1 MAEKK
6 TIVLG
11 DVIETI
17 KGFFSYLRSQG
28 KLIALC
34 AVLGLVIP
42 IIYRAFQKPAYAAS
56 TTFILEEKSAGGGG
70 LAGIAS
76 QVGLDLGNLGGG
88 GSSLFTGDN
97 ILDIIKSRMIIEK
110 VLLTP
115 ISGTSGKTLADLYVD
130 FSGLQEELPS
140 PVSFAIPAA
149 IVTDSALNSSPSA
162 ASSAVSA
169 PHTVYQDSVLYV
181 MYERIAK
188 KNVSVDRLNKKG
200 SIFKIS
206 IVSQNQIFSKNFSER
221 LLRETTTYYVNVKTS
236 SALANV
242 KRLQARGDS
251 LLRVLNAKSY
261 NAASFQIL
269 DPNVA
274 YKSMSVPAEV
284 SSRDKSIVFSIY
296 AEVTKNLEMSRIA
309 LVSQTP
315 VIQLLDVP
323 KYPLMDDRKSYWLLS
338 LIGLL
343 AGIFVGVFLC
353 LYLYTDK

>member
-1 MAEKK
+1 MADKK

-11 DVIETI
+11 DVIESI
-17 KGFFSYLRSQG
+17 KRFFSYLRSQFV
-28 KLIALC
+28 LIALC
-34 AVLGLVIP
+34 GLVGLVLP
-42 IIYRAFQKPAYAAS
+42 LIYRALQKPAYAAS
-56 TTFILEEKSAGGGG
+56 TTFILEEKSATGGG

-76 QVGLDLGNLGGG
+76 QVGLDLGSLGS

-97 ILDIIKSRMIIEK
+97 ILDIIKSRVIIEK

-115 ISGTSGKTLADLYVD
+115 ISGNSGKTLADLYLE
-130 FSGLQEELPS
+130 FSGMGADLPA
-140 PVSFAIPAA
+140 PVSFAIPSVA
-149 IVTDSALNSSPSA
+149 
-162 ASSAVSA
+162 
-169 PHTVYQDSVLYV
+169 HTVYQDSVLYV
-181 MYERIAK
+181 MYEQIAK

-200 SIFKIS
+200 SIFKIVT
-206 IVSQNQIFSKNFSER
+206 VSQNQVFSKNFAER
-221 LLRETTTYYVNVKTS
+221 LLKETTTYYVNVKTS

-274 YKSMSVPAEV
+274 FKSMSVPAEV

-323 KYPLMDDRKSYWLLS
+323 KYPLMDDRKSYLFL
-338 LIGLL
+338 GLVGFI
-343 AGIFVGVFLC
+343 AGIFAAIFLC

>member
-11 DVIETI
+11 DVIESI
-17 KGFFSYLRSQG
+17 KRFFSYLRSQF
-28 KLIALC
+28 KLIAFC
-34 AVLGLVIP
+34 AIIGLVLP
-42 IIYRAFQKPAYAAS
+42 LVYRALQKPAYAAS
-56 TTFILEEKSAGGGG
+56 TTFILEEKSASGGG
-70 LAGIAS
+70 LAGLAS
-76 QVGLDLGNLGGG
+76 QVGLDIGSLGS

-97 ILDIIKSRMIIEK
+97 ILDIIKSRVIIEK

-115 ISGTSGKTLADLYVD
+115 VSGDSGKTLADLYLE
-130 FSGLQEELPS
+130 FSGLGERLPA
-140 PVSFAIPAA
+140 PVSFASLGAH
-149 IVTDSALNSSPSA
+149 S
-162 ASSAVSA
+162 
-169 PHTVYQDSVLYV
+169 VYQDSVLYV
-181 MYERIAK
+181 MYEQIAK

-200 SIFKIS
+200 SIFKIVT
-206 IVSQNQIFSKNFSER
+206 VSQNQVFSKNFAER
-221 LLRETTTYYVNVKTS
+221 LLKETTTYYVNVKTS
-236 SALANV
+236 TAAANV

-323 KYPLMDDRKSYWLLS
+323 KYPLMDDRKSYVFLG
-338 LIGLL
+338 IAGLL
-343 AGIFVGVFLC
+343 AGLLVGFFLC

>member
-1 MAEKK
+1 MADKK

-11 DVIETI
+11 DVIESI
-17 KGFFSYLRSQG
+17 KRFFSYLRSQFM
-28 KLIALC
+28 LIALC
-34 AVLGLVIP
+34 AVIGLVLP
-42 IIYRAFQKPAYAAS
+42 LVYRAMQKPAYAAS

-76 QVGLDLGNLGGG
+76 QVGLDLGSLGS

-97 ILDIIKSRMIIEK
+97 ILDIIKSRVIIEK

-115 ISGTSGKTLADLYVD
+115 ISGSAGKTLADLYLD
-130 FSGLQEELPS
+130 FTGLGERLPA
-140 PVSFAIPAA
+140 PVSFAILSDSAA
-149 IVTDSALNSSPSA
+149 IVPAHS
-162 ASSAVSA
+162 
-169 PHTVYQDSVLYV
+169 VYQDSVLYV
-181 MYERIAK
+181 MYEQIAK

-200 SIFKIS
+200 SIFKIVT
-206 IVSQNQIFSKNFSER
+206 VSQNQVFSKNFAER

-236 SALANV
+236 AAAANV

-323 KYPLMDDRKSYWLLS
+323 KYPLMDDRKSYLFLGFAG
-338 LIGLL
+338 LFAGLL
-343 AGIFVGVFLC
+343 VGFFLC

>member
-11 DVIETI
+11 DVIESI
-17 KGFFSYLRSQG
+17 KRFFTYLRSQIL
-28 KLIALC
+28 LIAIC
-34 AVLGLVIP
+34 AVLGVVLP
-42 IIYRAFQKPAYAAS
+42 LIYRAFQKPAYAAS
-56 TTFILEEKSAGGGG
+56 STFILEEKSAGGGG

-88 GSSLFTGDN
+88 GSSVFTGDN

-115 ISGTSGKTLADLYVD
+115 IQGNSGKSLADLYLD
-130 FSGLQEELPS
+130 FSGLGEKLPV
-140 PVSFAIPAA
+140 PVSFAI
-149 IVTDSALNSSPSA
+149 VSDSA
-162 ASSAVSA
+162 VA
-169 PHTVYQDSVLYV
+169 PVHSVYQDSVLYV
-181 MYERIAK
+181 IYDQIAK

-200 SIFKIS
+200 SIFKI
-206 IVSQNQIFSKNFSER
+206 ITVSQNQVFSKNFAER
-221 LLRETTTYYVNVKTS
+221 LLKETTTYYVNVKTS

-274 YKSMSVPAEV
+274 FKSMSVPAEV

-323 KYPLMDDRKSYWLLS
+323 KYPLMDDRYSFAFL
-338 LIGLL
+338 GFVGFL
-343 AGIFVGVFLC
+343 AGIVVGVFLC

>member
-1 MAEKK
+1 MSEKK

-11 DVIETI
+11 DVIESI
-17 KGFFSYLRSQG
+17 KRFFSYLRSQFI
-28 KLIALC
+28 LITLC
-34 AVLGLVIP
+34 AVVGLTLP
-42 IIYRAFQKPAYAAS
+42 LIYRAMQKPAYAAS
-56 TTFILEEKSAGGGG
+56 TTFILEEKSAAGGG

-76 QVGLDLGNLGGG
+76 QVGLDLGSLGGG
-88 GSSLFTGDN
+88 GSSVFSGDN
-97 ILDIIKSRMIIEK
+97 ILDIIKSRVIIEK

-115 ISGTSGKTLADLYVD
+115 ISGDSGKTLADLYLD
-130 FSGLQEELPS
+130 FTGLGERLPV
-140 PVSFAIPAA
+140 PVSF
-149 IVTDSALNSSPSA
+149 
-162 ASSAVSA
+162 VSLGT
-169 PHTVYQDSVLYV
+169 HSVYQDSVLYV
-181 MYERIAK
+181 MYDQIAK

-200 SIFKIS
+200 TIFKIVT
-206 IVSQNQIFSKNFSER
+206 VSQNQVFSKNFAER
-221 LLRETTTYYVNVKTS
+221 LLKETTTYYVNVKTS
-236 SALANV
+236 NAAANV

-274 YKSMSVPAEV
+274 FKSMSVPAEV

-323 KYPLMDDRKSYWLLS
+323 KFPLMDDRKSYGFLGFVGLFA
-338 LIGLL
+338 GLL
-343 AGIFVGVFLC
+343 VGFFLC

>member
-1 MAEKK
+1 MADKK

-11 DVIETI
+11 DVIESI
-17 KGFFSYLRSQG
+17 KRFFSYLRSQV
-28 KLIALC
+28 LMIALC
-34 AVLGLVIP
+34 AVIGLVLP
-42 IIYRAFQKPAYAAS
+42 LVYRAMQKPAYAAS

-76 QVGLDLGNLGGG
+76 QVGLDLGSLGS

-97 ILDIIKSRMIIEK
+97 ILDIIKSRVIIEK

-115 ISGTSGKTLADLYVD
+115 ISGSAGKTLADLYLD
-130 FSGLQEELPS
+130 FTGLGERLPA

-149 IVTDSALNSSPSA
+149 ARA
-162 ASSAVSA
+162 EA
-169 PHTVYQDSVLYV
+169 PAHSVYQDSVLYV
-181 MYERIAK
+181 MYEQIAK

-200 SIFKIS
+200 SIFKIVT
-206 IVSQNQIFSKNFSER
+206 VSQNQVFSKNFAER
-221 LLRETTTYYVNVKTS
+221 LLKETTTYYVNVKTS
-236 SALANV
+236 TAAANV

-323 KYPLMDDRKSYWLLS
+323 KYPLMDDRKSYLFLGFAG
-338 LIGLL
+338 LFAGLL
-343 AGIFVGVFLC
+343 VGFFLC

>member
-6 TIVLG
+6 TIVFG
-11 DVIETI
+11 DVIESI
-17 KGFFSYLRSQG
+17 KRFFSYLRSQFR
-28 KLIALC
+28 LIALC
-34 AVLGLVIP
+34 AIIGLILPLV
-42 IIYRAFQKPAYAAS
+42 YRALQKPAYAAS
-56 TTFILEEKSAGGGG
+56 TTFILEEKSASGGG
-70 LAGIAS
+70 LAGLAS
-76 QVGLDLGNLGGG
+76 QVGLDIGSLGS

-97 ILDIIKSRMIIEK
+97 ILDIIKSRVIIEK

-115 ISGTSGKTLADLYVD
+115 VSGNSGKTLADLYLE
-130 FSGLQEELPS
+130 FSGLGERLPS
-140 PVSFAIPAA
+140 PVSFVVPAA
-149 IVTDSALNSSPSA
+149 SV
-162 ASSAVSA
+162 VA
-169 PHTVYQDSVLYV
+169 PAHSVYQDSVLYV
-181 MYERIAK
+181 MYEQIAT

-200 SIFKIS
+200 SIFKIVT
-206 IVSQNQIFSKNFSER
+206 VSQNQVFSKNFAER
-221 LLRETTTYYVNVKTS
+221 LLKETTTYYVNVKTS
-236 SALANV
+236 TAAANV

-323 KYPLMDDRKSYWLLS
+323 KYPLMDDRKSYLFLGFA
-338 LIGLL
+338 GLL
-343 AGIFVGVFLC
+343 AGLLVGFFLC

>member
-11 DVIETI
+11 DVIESI
-17 KGFFSYLRSQG
+17 KRFFSYLRSQF
-28 KLIALC
+28 KLIAFC
-34 AVLGLVIP
+34 AIIGLVLP
-42 IIYRAFQKPAYAAS
+42 LVYRALQKPAYAAS
-56 TTFILEEKSAGGGG
+56 TTFILEEKSASGGG
-70 LAGIAS
+70 LAGLAS
-76 QVGLDLGNLGGG
+76 QVGLDIGSLGS

-97 ILDIIKSRMIIEK
+97 ILDIIKSRVIIEK
-110 VLLTP
+110 VLMTP
-115 ISGTSGKTLADLYVD
+115 ISGNSGKTLADLYLE
-130 FSGLQEELPS
+130 FSGLGERLPV

-149 IVTDSALNSSPSA
+149 SV
-162 ASSAVSA
+162 VA
-169 PHTVYQDSVLYV
+169 PAHTVYQDSVLYV
-181 MYERIAK
+181 MYEQIAK

-200 SIFKIS
+200 SIFKIVT
-206 IVSQNQIFSKNFSER
+206 VSQNQVFSKNFAER
-221 LLRETTTYYVNVKTS
+221 LLKETTTYYVNVKTS
-236 SALANV
+236 TAAANV

-323 KYPLMDDRKSYWLLS
+323 KYPLMDDRKSFLFLGFA
-338 LIGLL
+338 GLF
-343 AGIFVGVFLC
+343 AGLVLGFFLC

>member
-11 DVIETI
+11 DVIESI
-17 KGFFSYLRSQG
+17 KRFLSYLRSQAI
-28 KLIALC
+28 LIALC
-34 AVLGLVIP
+34 AAVGLVLP
-42 IIYRAFQKPAYAAS
+42 LIYRALQKPAYAAS
-56 TTFILEEKSAGGGG
+56 TTFILEEKSANGGG
-70 LAGIAS
+70 LAGLAS
-76 QVGLDLGNLGGG
+76 QVGLDLGSLGS

-97 ILDIIKSRMIIEK
+97 ILDIIKSRVIIEK
-110 VLLTP
+110 VLMTP
-115 ISGTSGKTLADLYVD
+115 ISGNSGKTLADLYLE
-130 FSGLQEELPS
+130 FSGLGERLPA
-140 PVSFAIPAA
+140 PVSFAILSDSVVAPAH
-149 IVTDSALNSSPSA
+149 S
-162 ASSAVSA
+162 
-169 PHTVYQDSVLYV
+169 VYQDSVLYV
-181 MYERIAK
+181 MYEQIAK

-200 SIFKIS
+200 SIFKIVT
-206 IVSQNQIFSKNFSER
+206 VSQNQVFSKNFAER
-221 LLRETTTYYVNVKTS
+221 LLKETTTYYVNVKTS
-236 SALANV
+236 TAAANV

-274 YKSMSVPAEV
+274 FKSMSVPAEV

-323 KYPLMDDRKSYWLLS
+323 KFPLMDDRKSYLFLGFA
-338 LIGLL
+338 GLL
-343 AGIFVGVFLC
+343 AGLLVGFFLC

>member
-11 DVIETI
+11 EVIESI
-17 KGFFSYLRSQG
+17 KRFFSYLRSQF
-28 KLIALC
+28 KLIALF
-34 AVLGLVIP
+34 AVIGLILP
-42 IIYRAFQKPAYAAS
+42 LIYRAMQKPSYAAS
-56 TTFILEEKSAGGGG
+56 TTFILEEKSASGGG
-70 LAGIAS
+70 LAGLAS
-76 QVGLDLGNLGGG
+76 QVGLDLGSLGS

-97 ILDIIKSRMIIEK
+97 ILDIIKSRVIIEK

-115 ISGTSGKTLADLYVD
+115 ISGNTGKTLADLYLE
-130 FSGLQEELPS
+130 FTGLGERLPA
-140 PVSFAIPAA
+140 PVSFAIPA
-149 IVTDSALNSSPSA
+149 SS
-162 ASSAVSA
+162 V
-169 PHTVYQDSVLYV
+169 
-181 MYERIAK
+181 
-188 KNVSVDRLNKKG
+188 VSVDRLNKKG
-200 SIFKIS
+200 SIFKIVT
-206 IVSQNQIFSKNFSER
+206 VSQNQVFSKNFAER
-221 LLRETTTYYVNVKTS
+221 LLKETTTYYVNVKTS
-236 SALANV
+236 TAAANV

-274 YKSMSVPAEV
+274 FKSMSVPAEV

-323 KYPLMDDRKSYWLLS
+323 KFPLMDDRKSYTFIRINNASGFSFARLRRFCDS
-338 LIGLL
+338 G
-343 AGIFVGVFLC
+343 ASPRRNRQHRGFFAFETFV
-353 LYLYTDK
+353 

>member
-1 MAEKK
+1 MADKK

-11 DVIETI
+11 DVIESI
-17 KGFFSYLRSQG
+17 KRFFNYLRSQS
-28 KLIALC
+28 KLIVLC
-34 AVLGLVIP
+34 GFLGLVLP
-42 IIYRAFQKPAYAAS
+42 LIYRALQKPAYAAS
-56 TTFILEEKSAGGGG
+56 TTFILEEKSATGGG

-76 QVGLDLGNLGGG
+76 QVGLDLGSLGS

-97 ILDIIKSRMIIEK
+97 ILDIIKSRVIIEK

-115 ISGTSGKTLADLYVD
+115 ISGNSGKTLADLYLE
-130 FSGLQEELPS
+130 FSGMGEKLPA
-140 PVSFAIPAA
+140 PVSFA
-149 IVTDSALNSSPSA
+149 SPSVA
-162 ASSAVSA
+162 
-169 PHTVYQDSVLYV
+169 HTVYQDSVLYV
-181 MYERIAK
+181 MYDQIAK

-200 SIFKIS
+200 SIFKIVT
-206 IVSQNQIFSKNFSER
+206 VSQNQVFSKNFAER
-221 LLRETTTYYVNVKTS
+221 LLKETTTYYVNVKTS
-236 SALANV
+236 TAAANV

-274 YKSMSVPAEV
+274 FKSMSVPAEV

-323 KYPLMDDRKSYWLLS
+323 KYPLMDDRKSYLFL
-338 LIGLL
+338 GLVGFI
-343 AGIFVGVFLC
+343 AGIFAAIFLC

>member
-1 MAEKK
+1 MADKK

-11 DVIETI
+11 DVIESI
-17 KGFFSYLRSQG
+17 KRFFGYLRSQFV
-28 KLIALC
+28 LIALC
-34 AVLGLVIP
+34 GILGLVLP
-42 IIYRAFQKPAYAAS
+42 LIYRALQKPAYAAS
-56 TTFILEEKSAGGGG
+56 TTFILEEKSATGGG

-76 QVGLDLGNLGGG
+76 QVGLDLGSLGS

-97 ILDIIKSRMIIEK
+97 ILDIIKSRVIIEK

-115 ISGTSGKTLADLYVD
+115 ISGNSGKTLADLYLE
-130 FSGLQEELPS
+130 FSGLGEKLPA
-140 PVSFAIPAA
+140 PVSFA
-149 IVTDSALNSSPSA
+149 SPSVA
-162 ASSAVSA
+162 
-169 PHTVYQDSVLYV
+169 HTVYQDSVLYV
-181 MYERIAK
+181 MYDQIAK

-200 SIFKIS
+200 SIFKIVT
-206 IVSQNQIFSKNFSER
+206 VSQNQVFSKNFAER
-221 LLRETTTYYVNVKTS
+221 LLKETTTYYVNVKTS
-236 SALANV
+236 TAAANV

-274 YKSMSVPAEV
+274 FKSMSVPAEV

-323 KYPLMDDRKSYWLLS
+323 KYPLMDDRKSYLFL
-338 LIGLL
+338 GLVGFI
-343 AGIFVGVFLC
+343 AGIFAAIFLC

>member
-11 DVIETI
+11 DVIESI
-17 KGFFSYLRSQG
+17 KRFFSYLRSQFV
-28 KLIALC
+28 LIALC
-34 AVLGLVIP
+34 GIVGLVLP
-42 IIYRAFQKPAYAAS
+42 LIYRALQKPAYAAS
-56 TTFILEEKSAGGGG
+56 TTFILEEKSATGGG

-76 QVGLDLGNLGGG
+76 QVGLDLGSLGS

-97 ILDIIKSRMIIEK
+97 ILDIIKSRVIIEK

-115 ISGTSGKTLADLYVD
+115 ISGNSGKTLADLYLE
-130 FSGLQEELPS
+130 FSGMGEKLPA
-140 PVSFAIPAA
+140 PVSFA
-149 IVTDSALNSSPSA
+149 SPSVA
-162 ASSAVSA
+162 
-169 PHTVYQDSVLYV
+169 HTVYQDSVLYV
-181 MYERIAK
+181 MYDQIAK

-200 SIFKIS
+200 SIFKI
-206 IVSQNQIFSKNFSER
+206 ITVSQNQVFSKNFAER
-221 LLRETTTYYVNVKTS
+221 LLKETTTYYVNVKTS
-236 SALANV
+236 TAAANV

-274 YKSMSVPAEV
+274 FKSMSVPAEV

-323 KYPLMDDRKSYWLLS
+323 KYPLMDDRKSYLFL
-338 LIGLL
+338 GLVGFT
-343 AGIFVGVFLC
+343 AGIFAAIFLC

>member
-1 MAEKK
+1 MADKK

-11 DVIETI
+11 DVIESI
-17 KGFFSYLRSQG
+17 KRFFGYLRSQFV
-28 KLIALC
+28 LIALC
-34 AVLGLVIP
+34 GILGLVLP
-42 IIYRAFQKPAYAAS
+42 LIYRALQKPAYAAS
-56 TTFILEEKSAGGGG
+56 TTFILEEKSATGGG

-76 QVGLDLGNLGGG
+76 QVGLDLGSLGS

-97 ILDIIKSRMIIEK
+97 ILDIIKSRVIIEK

-115 ISGTSGKTLADLYVD
+115 ISGNSGKTLADLYLE
-130 FSGLQEELPS
+130 FSGMGEKLPA
-140 PVSFAIPAA
+140 PVSFA
-149 IVTDSALNSSPSA
+149 SPS
-162 ASSAVSA
+162 VT
-169 PHTVYQDSVLYV
+169 HTVYQDSVLYV
-181 MYERIAK
+181 MYDQIAK

-200 SIFKIS
+200 SIFKI
-206 IVSQNQIFSKNFSER
+206 ITVSQNQVFSKNFAER
-221 LLRETTTYYVNVKTS
+221 LLKETTTYYVNVKTS
-236 SALANV
+236 TAAANV

-274 YKSMSVPAEV
+274 FKSMSVPAEV

-323 KYPLMDDRKSYWLLS
+323 KYPLMDDRKSYLFLGFAGLFAG
-338 LIGLL
+338 LI
-343 AGIFVGVFLC
+343 VGFFLC

>member
-1 MAEKK
+1 MADKK

-11 DVIETI
+11 DVIESV
-17 KGFFSYLRSQG
+17 KRFFSYLRSQFV
-28 KLIALC
+28 LIALC
-34 AVLGLVIP
+34 GLVGLVLP
-42 IIYRAFQKPAYAAS
+42 LIYRALQKPAYAAS
-56 TTFILEEKSAGGGG
+56 TTFILEEKSATGGG

-76 QVGLDLGNLGGG
+76 QVGLDLGSLGS

-97 ILDIIKSRMIIEK
+97 ILDIIKSRVIIEK

-115 ISGTSGKTLADLYVD
+115 ILGNSGKTLADLYLE
-130 FSGLQEELPS
+130 FSGMGEKLPA
-140 PVSFAIPAA
+140 PVSFAIPSVA
-149 IVTDSALNSSPSA
+149 
-162 ASSAVSA
+162 
-169 PHTVYQDSVLYV
+169 HTVYQDSVLYV
-181 MYERIAK
+181 MYDQIAK

-200 SIFKIS
+200 SIFKIVT
-206 IVSQNQIFSKNFSER
+206 VSQNQVFSKNFAER
-221 LLRETTTYYVNVKTS
+221 LLKETTTYYVNVKTS
-236 SALANV
+236 TAAANV

-274 YKSMSVPAEV
+274 FKSMSVPAEV

-323 KYPLMDDRKSYWLLS
+323 KYPLMDDRKSYLFL
-338 LIGLL
+338 GLVGFI
-343 AGIFVGVFLC
+343 AGIFAAIFLC

>member
-11 DVIETI
+11 EVIESI
-17 KGFFSYLRSQG
+17 KRFFSYLCSQF
-28 KLIALC
+28 KLIALF
-34 AVLGLVIP
+34 AVIGLILP
-42 IIYRAFQKPAYAAS
+42 LIYRAMQKPAYAAS
-56 TTFILEEKSAGGGG
+56 TTFILEEKSASGGG
-70 LAGIAS
+70 LAGLAS
-76 QVGLDLGNLGGG
+76 QVGLDLGSLGG

-97 ILDIIKSRMIIEK
+97 ILDIIKSRVIIEK

-115 ISGTSGKTLADLYVD
+115 ISGNAGKTLADLYLE
-130 FSGLQEELPS
+130 FSGLGERLPA
-140 PVSFAIPAA
+140 PVSFAIPA
-149 IVTDSALNSSPSA
+149 DSK
-162 ASSAVSA
+162 VA
-169 PHTVYQDSVLYV
+169 PAHSVYQDSVLYV
-181 MYERIAK
+181 MYEQIAK

-200 SIFKIS
+200 SIFKIVT
-206 IVSQNQIFSKNFSER
+206 VSQNQVFSKNFAER
-221 LLRETTTYYVNVKTS
+221 LLKETTTYYVNVKTS
-236 SALANV
+236 TAAANV

-274 YKSMSVPAEV
+274 FKSMSVPAEV

-323 KYPLMDDRKSYWLLS
+323 KFPLMDDRKSYVFLGFA
-338 LIGLL
+338 GLL
-343 AGIFVGVFLC
+343 AGLLVGFFLC

>member
-1 MAEKK
+1 MADKR

-11 DVIETI
+11 DVIESI
-17 KGFFSYLRSQG
+17 KRFFSYLRSQG

-34 AVLGLVIP
+34 GLLGLALP
-42 IIYRAFQKPAYAAS
+42 LIYRALQKPAYAAS
-56 TTFILEEKSAGGGG
+56 TTFILEEKSATGGG

-76 QVGLDLGNLGGG
+76 QVGLDLGSLGS

-97 ILDIIKSRMIIEK
+97 ILDIIKSRVIIEK

-115 ISGTSGKTLADLYVD
+115 ISGNSGKTLADLYLE
-130 FSGLQEELPS
+130 FSGMGEKLPA
-140 PVSFAIPAA
+140 PVSFA
-149 IVTDSALNSSPSA
+149 SPSVA
-162 ASSAVSA
+162 
-169 PHTVYQDSVLYV
+169 HTVYQDSVLYV
-181 MYERIAK
+181 MYDQIAK

-200 SIFKIS
+200 SIFKIVT
-206 IVSQNQIFSKNFSER
+206 VSQNQVFSKNFAER
-221 LLRETTTYYVNVKTS
+221 LLKETTTYYVNVKTS
-236 SALANV
+236 TAAANV

-274 YKSMSVPAEV
+274 FKSMSVPAEV

-323 KYPLMDDRKSYWLLS
+323 KYPLMDDRKSYLFL
-338 LIGLL
+338 GLVGFI
-343 AGIFVGVFLC
+343 AGIFAAIFLC

>member
-1 MAEKK
+1 MADKK

-11 DVIETI
+11 DVIESI
-17 KGFFSYLRSQG
+17 KRFFSYLRSQFV
-28 KLIALC
+28 LIALC
-34 AVLGLVIP
+34 GILGLVLP
-42 IIYRAFQKPAYAAS
+42 LIYRALQKPAYAAS

-76 QVGLDLGNLGGG
+76 QVGLDLGSLGS

-97 ILDIIKSRMIIEK
+97 ILDIIKSRVIIEK

-115 ISGTSGKTLADLYVD
+115 ISGNSGKTLADLYVE
-130 FSGLQEELPS
+130 FSGLGERLPA
-140 PVSFAIPAA
+140 PVSFASLGAH
-149 IVTDSALNSSPSA
+149 S
-162 ASSAVSA
+162 
-169 PHTVYQDSVLYV
+169 VYQDSVLYV
-181 MYERIAK
+181 MYEQIAK

-200 SIFKIS
+200 SIFKIVT
-206 IVSQNQIFSKNFSER
+206 VSQNQVFSKNFAER
-221 LLRETTTYYVNVKTS
+221 LLKETTTYYVNVKTS
-236 SALANV
+236 TAAANV
-242 KRLQARGDS
+242 QRLQARGDS

-323 KYPLMDDRKSYWLLS
+323 KYPLMDDRKSYLFL
-338 LIGLL
+338 GLVGFI
-343 AGIFVGVFLC
+343 AGIFAAIFLC

>member
-1 MAEKK
+1 MADKK

-11 DVIETI
+11 DVIESV
-17 KGFFSYLRSQG
+17 KRFFGYLRSQFV
-28 KLIALC
+28 LIALC
-34 AVLGLVIP
+34 GILGLVLP
-42 IIYRAFQKPAYAAS
+42 LIYRALQKPAYAAS
-56 TTFILEEKSAGGGG
+56 TTFILEEKSATGGG

-76 QVGLDLGNLGGG
+76 QVGLDLGSLGS

-97 ILDIIKSRMIIEK
+97 ILDIIKSRVIIEK

-115 ISGTSGKTLADLYVD
+115 ISGNSGKTLADLYVE
-130 FSGLQEELPS
+130 FSGLGERLPA
-140 PVSFAIPAA
+140 PVSFASLGAH
-149 IVTDSALNSSPSA
+149 S
-162 ASSAVSA
+162 
-169 PHTVYQDSVLYV
+169 VYQDSVLYV
-181 MYERIAK
+181 MYEQIAK

-200 SIFKIS
+200 SIFKIVT
-206 IVSQNQIFSKNFSER
+206 VSQNQVFSKNFAER
-221 LLRETTTYYVNVKTS
+221 LLKETTTYYVNVKTS

-242 KRLQARGDS
+242 QRLQARGDS

-323 KYPLMDDRKSYWLLS
+323 KYPLMDDRKSYLFL
-338 LIGLL
+338 GLVGFI
-343 AGIFVGVFLC
+343 AGIFAAIFLC

>member
-1 MAEKK
+1 MADKK
-6 TIVLG
+6 TIVLR
-11 DVIETI
+11 DVIESI
-17 KGFFSYLRSQG
+17 KRFFSYLRSQFM
-28 KLIALC
+28 LIALC
-34 AVLGLVIP
+34 ATVGLVLP
-42 IIYRAFQKPAYAAS
+42 LIYRALQKPAYAAS

-76 QVGLDLGNLGGG
+76 QVGLDLGSLGS

-97 ILDIIKSRMIIEK
+97 ILDIIKSRVIIEK
-110 VLLTP
+110 VVLTP
-115 ISGTSGKTLADLYVD
+115 ISGSAGKTLADLYLD
-130 FSGLQEELPS
+130 FTGLGERLPAK
-140 PVSFAIPAA
+140 VSFAIPATSGIA
-149 IVTDSALNSSPSA
+149 SASVDA
-162 ASSAVSA
+162 AVVA
-169 PHTVYQDSVLYV
+169 PHSVYQDSVLYV
-181 MYERIAK
+181 MYEQIAK

-200 SIFKIS
+200 SIFKIVT
-206 IVSQNQIFSKNFSER
+206 VSQNQVFSKNFAER
-221 LLRETTTYYVNVKTS
+221 LLKETTTYYVNVKTS
-236 SALANV
+236 TAAANV

-274 YKSMSVPAEV
+274 FKSMSVPAEV

-323 KYPLMDDRKSYWLLS
+323 KFPLMDDRKSYVFLGFA
-338 LIGLL
+338 GLL
-343 AGIFVGVFLC
+343 AGILVGFFVC

>member
-1 MAEKK
+1 MADKK

-11 DVIETI
+11 DVIESI
-17 KGFFSYLRSQG
+17 KRFFSYLRSQS

-34 AVLGLVIP
+34 GLLGLVLP
-42 IIYRAFQKPAYAAS
+42 LIYRALQKPAYAAS
-56 TTFILEEKSAGGGG
+56 TTFILEEKSATGGG

-76 QVGLDLGNLGGG
+76 QVGLDLGSLGS

-97 ILDIIKSRMIIEK
+97 ILDIIKSRVIIEK

-115 ISGTSGKTLADLYVD
+115 ISGNSGKTLADLYLE
-130 FSGLQEELPS
+130 FSGMGADLPA
-140 PVSFAIPAA
+140 PVSFAIPSVA
-149 IVTDSALNSSPSA
+149 
-162 ASSAVSA
+162 
-169 PHTVYQDSVLYV
+169 HTVYQDSVLYV
-181 MYERIAK
+181 MYEQIAK

-200 SIFKIS
+200 SIFKIVT
-206 IVSQNQIFSKNFSER
+206 VSQNQVFSKNFAER
-221 LLRETTTYYVNVKTS
+221 LLKETTTYYVNVKTS

-274 YKSMSVPAEV
+274 FKSMSVPAEV

-323 KYPLMDDRKSYWLLS
+323 KYPLMDDRKSYLFL
-338 LIGLL
+338 GLVGFI
-343 AGIFVGVFLC
+343 AGIFAAIFLC

>member
-1 MAEKK
+1 MADKK

-11 DVIETI
+11 DVIESI
-17 KGFFSYLRSQG
+17 KRFFSYLRSQVI
-28 KLIALC
+28 LIALC
-34 AVLGLVIP
+34 AIVGLVLP
-42 IIYRAFQKPAYAAS
+42 LIYRALQKPTYAAS

-76 QVGLDLGNLGGG
+76 QVGLDLGSLGS

-97 ILDIIKSRMIIEK
+97 ILDIIKSRVIIEK

-115 ISGTSGKTLADLYVD
+115 ISGNTGKTLADLYVE
-130 FSGLQEELPS
+130 FSGLGERLPA
-140 PVSFAIPAA
+140 PVSFASLGAH
-149 IVTDSALNSSPSA
+149 S
-162 ASSAVSA
+162 
-169 PHTVYQDSVLYV
+169 VYQDSVLYV
-181 MYERIAK
+181 VYEQIAK

-200 SIFKIS
+200 SIFKIVT
-206 IVSQNQIFSKNFSER
+206 VSQNQVFSKNFAER
-221 LLRETTTYYVNVKTS
+221 LLKETTTYYVNVKTS
-236 SALANV
+236 TAAANV

-323 KYPLMDDRKSYWLLS
+323 KYPLMDDRKSYLFLGFAG
-338 LIGLL
+338 LFAGLL
-343 AGIFVGVFLC
+343 VGFFLC

>member
-1 MAEKK
+1 MADKK

-11 DVIETI
+11 DVIESV
-17 KGFFSYLRSQG
+17 KRFFSYLRSQS

-34 AVLGLVIP
+34 GFLGLVLP
-42 IIYRAFQKPAYAAS
+42 LIYRALQKPAYEAS
-56 TTFILEEKSAGGGG
+56 TTFILEEKSATGGG

-76 QVGLDLGNLGGG
+76 QVGLDLGSLGS

-97 ILDIIKSRMIIEK
+97 ILDIIKSRVIIEK

-115 ISGTSGKTLADLYVD
+115 ISGNSGKTLADLYLE
-130 FSGLQEELPS
+130 FSGMGEKLPA
-140 PVSFAIPAA
+140 PVSFA
-149 IVTDSALNSSPSA
+149 SPTVA
-162 ASSAVSA
+162 N
-169 PHTVYQDSVLYV
+169 TVYQDSVLYV
-181 MYERIAK
+181 MYDQIAK
-188 KNVSVDRLNKKG
+188 KNVSVDRMNKKG
-200 SIFKIS
+200 SIFKIVT
-206 IVSQNQIFSKNFSER
+206 VSQNQVFSKNFAER
-221 LLRETTTYYVNVKTS
+221 LLKETTTYYVNVKTS

-274 YKSMSVPAEV
+274 FKSMSVPAEV

-323 KYPLMDDRKSYWLLS
+323 KYPLMDDRKSYLFL
-338 LIGLL
+338 GLVGFI
-343 AGIFVGVFLC
+343 AGIFAAIFLC

>member
-1 MAEKK
+1 MSEKK

-11 DVIETI
+11 DVIESI
-17 KGFFSYLRSQG
+17 KRFFSYLRSQS
-28 KLIALC
+28 KLIAFF
-34 AVLGLVIP
+34 AVIGLVLP
-42 IIYRAFQKPAYAAS
+42 LIYRAMQKPAYAAA
-56 TTFILEEKSAGGGG
+56 TTFILEEKSANGGG
-70 LAGIAS
+70 LAGLAS
-76 QVGLDLGNLGGG
+76 QVGLDLGSLGS

-97 ILDIIKSRMIIEK
+97 ILDIIKSRVIIEK

-115 ISGTSGKTLADLYVD
+115 ISGSSGKTLADLYLE
-130 FSGLQEELPS
+130 FSGLGENLPS
-140 PVSFAIPAA
+140 SVSFAIPAA
-149 IVTDSALNSSPSA
+149 SAGVA
-162 ASSAVSA
+162 AHS
-169 PHTVYQDSVLYV
+169 VYQDSVLYV
-181 MYERIAK
+181 MYEQIAK

-200 SIFKIS
+200 SIFKIVT
-206 IVSQNQIFSKNFSER
+206 VSQNQVFSKNFAER
-221 LLRETTTYYVNVKTS
+221 LLKETTTYYVNVKTS

-261 NAASFQIL
+261 TAASFQIL

-274 YKSMSVPAEV
+274 FKSMSVPAEV

-323 KYPLMDDRKSYWLLS
+323 KYPLMDDRKSYAFLG
-338 LIGLL
+338 IAGLL
-343 AGIFVGVFLC
+343 AGLLVGFFLC

>member
-1 MAEKK
+1 MADKK

-11 DVIETI
+11 DVIESI
-17 KGFFSYLRSQG
+17 KRFFNYLRSQS
-28 KLIALC
+28 KLIVLC
-34 AVLGLVIP
+34 GFLGLVLP
-42 IIYRAFQKPAYAAS
+42 LIYRALQKPAYAAS
-56 TTFILEEKSAGGGG
+56 TTFILEEKSATGGG

-76 QVGLDLGNLGGG
+76 QVGLDLGRLGS

-97 ILDIIKSRMIIEK
+97 ILDIIKSRVIIEK

-115 ISGTSGKTLADLYVD
+115 ISGNSGKTLADLYLE
-130 FSGLQEELPS
+130 FSGMGEKLPA
-140 PVSFAIPAA
+140 PVSFA
-149 IVTDSALNSSPSA
+149 SPSVA
-162 ASSAVSA
+162 
-169 PHTVYQDSVLYV
+169 HTVYQDSVLYV
-181 MYERIAK
+181 MYDQIAK

-200 SIFKIS
+200 SIFKIVT
-206 IVSQNQIFSKNFSER
+206 VSQNQVFSKNFAER
-221 LLRETTTYYVNVKTS
+221 LLKETTTYYVNVKTS
-236 SALANV
+236 TAAANV

-274 YKSMSVPAEV
+274 FKSMSVPAEV

-323 KYPLMDDRKSYWLLS
+323 KYPLMDDRKSYLFL
-338 LIGLL
+338 GLVGFI
-343 AGIFVGVFLC
+343 AGIFAAIFLC

>member
-1 MAEKK
+1 MGDKK
-6 TIVLG
+6 TVVLG

-17 KGFFSYLRSQG
+17 KRFFVYLRSQS

-34 AVLGLVIP
+34 AIIGLVSP
-42 IIYRAFQKPAYAAS
+42 LIYRAFQKPAYAAS

-76 QVGLDLGNLGGG
+76 QVGLDLGSLGGG
-88 GSSLFTGDN
+88 GSSVFTGDN
-97 ILDIIKSRMIIEK
+97 ILDIIKSRVIIEK

-115 ISGTSGKTLADLYVD
+115 ISGNSGKTLADLYVE
-130 FSGLQEELPS
+130 FSGLGERLPK
-140 PVSFAIPAA
+140 PVSFASIG
-149 IVTDSALNSSPSA
+149 VHS
-162 ASSAVSA
+162 
-169 PHTVYQDSVLYV
+169 VYQDSVLYV
-181 MYERIAK
+181 MYEQIAK
-188 KNVSVDRLNKKG
+188 KNVTVDRLNKKG
-200 SIFKIS
+200 SIFKIVT
-206 IVSQNQIFSKNFSER
+206 VSPNQVFSKNFAER
-221 LLRETTTYYVNVKTS
+221 LLKETTTYYVNVKTS
-236 SALANV
+236 SAAANV

-274 YKSMSVPAEV
+274 FKSMSVPAEV

-323 KYPLMDDRKSYWLLS
+323 KYPLMDDRKSYLFLGV
-338 LIGLL
+338 LGFI
-343 AGIFVGVFLC
+343 AGIFFAIFLC

>member
-1 MAEKK
+1 MSEKK

-11 DVIETI
+11 DVIESI
-17 KGFFSYLRSQG
+17 KRFLSYLRSQG
-28 KLIALC
+28 KLI
-34 AVLGLVIP
+34 VLFGVIGLVLP
-42 IIYRAFQKPAYAAS
+42 LIYRATQKPAYAAS
-56 TTFILEEKSAGGGG
+56 TTFILEEKSANGGG

-76 QVGLDLGNLGGG
+76 QVGLDLGSLGS

-97 ILDIIKSRMIIEK
+97 ILDIIKSRVIIEK

-115 ISGTSGKTLADLYVD
+115 ITGTSGKTLADLYLE
-130 FSGLQEELPS
+130 FSGMGEKLPT

-149 IVTDSALNSSPSA
+149 GGEVAHS
-162 ASSAVSA
+162 
-169 PHTVYQDSVLYV
+169 VYQDSVLYV
-181 MYERIAK
+181 MYDQIAK

-200 SIFKIS
+200 SIFKIVT
-206 IVSQNQIFSKNFSER
+206 VSQNQVFSKNFAER
-221 LLRETTTYYVNVKTS
+221 LLKETTTYYVNVKTS

-261 NAASFQIL
+261 TAASYQIL

-274 YKSMSVPAEV
+274 FKAMSVPAEV

-323 KYPLMDDRKSYWLLS
+323 KYPLMDDRKSYLFL
-338 LIGLL
+338 GLVGFI
-343 AGIFVGVFLC
+343 AGIFAAFFLC

>member
-1 MAEKK
+1 MADKK

-11 DVIETI
+11 DVIESI
-17 KGFFSYLRSQG
+17 KRFFSYLRSQS

-34 AVLGLVIP
+34 GLLGLVLP
-42 IIYRAFQKPAYAAS
+42 LIYRALQKPAYAAS
-56 TTFILEEKSAGGGG
+56 TTFILEEKSATGGG

-76 QVGLDLGNLGGG
+76 QVGLDLGSLGS

-97 ILDIIKSRMIIEK
+97 ILDIIKSRVIIEK

-115 ISGTSGKTLADLYVD
+115 ISGNSGKTLADLYLE
-130 FSGLQEELPS
+130 FSGMGADLPA
-140 PVSFAIPAA
+140 PVSFAIPSVA
-149 IVTDSALNSSPSA
+149 
-162 ASSAVSA
+162 
-169 PHTVYQDSVLYV
+169 HTVYQDSVLYV
-181 MYERIAK
+181 MYEQIAK

-200 SIFKIS
+200 SIFKIVT
-206 IVSQNQIFSKNFSER
+206 VSQNQVFSKNFAER
-221 LLRETTTYYVNVKTS
+221 LLKETTTYYVNVKTS
-236 SALANV
+236 TAAANV

-274 YKSMSVPAEV
+274 FKSMSVPAEV

-323 KYPLMDDRKSYWLLS
+323 KYPLMDDRKSYLFL
-338 LIGLL
+338 GLVGFI
-343 AGIFVGVFLC
+343 AGIFAAIFLC

>member
-1 MAEKK
+1 MSEKK

-11 DVIETI
+11 DVIESI
-17 KGFFSYLRSQG
+17 KRFISYLRSQFL
-28 KLIALC
+28 LIVAC
-34 AVLGLVIP
+34 GVLGLVLP
-42 IIYRAFQKPAYAAS
+42 LIYRAMQKPAYAAS
-56 TTFILEEKSAGGGG
+56 TTFILEEKSATGGG

-76 QVGLDLGNLGGG
+76 QVGLDLGSLGG

-97 ILDIIKSRMIIEK
+97 ILDIIKSRVIIEK

-115 ISGTSGKTLADLYVD
+115 ISGTSGKTLADLYLE
-130 FSGLQEELPS
+130 FSGMGERLPA
-140 PVSFAIPAA
+140 PVSFA
-149 IVTDSALNSSPSA
+149 SSGAHS
-162 ASSAVSA
+162 
-169 PHTVYQDSVLYV
+169 VYQDSVLYV
-181 MYERIAK
+181 MYEQIAK

-200 SIFKIS
+200 SIFKIVT
-206 IVSQNQIFSKNFSER
+206 VSQNQVFSKNFAER
-221 LLRETTTYYVNVKTS
+221 LLKETTTYYVDVKTS
-236 SALANV
+236 SASANV
-242 KRLQARGDS
+242 KRLQVRGDS

-261 NAASFQIL
+261 TAASYQIL

-274 YKSMSVPAEV
+274 FKAMSVPAEV

-323 KYPLMDDRKSYWLLS
+323 KYPLMDDRKSYLFL
-338 LIGLL
+338 GLVGFI
-343 AGIFVGVFLC
+343 AGIFAAIVLC

>member
-1 MAEKK
+1 MADKK

-11 DVIETI
+11 DVIESI
-17 KGFFSYLRSQG
+17 KRFFSYLRSQFI
-28 KLIALC
+28 LITFC
-34 AVLGLVIP
+34 AVVGLVLP
-42 IIYRAFQKPAYAAS
+42 LIYRAMQKPAYAAS
-56 TTFILEEKSAGGGG
+56 TTFILEEKSASGGG

-76 QVGLDLGNLGGG
+76 QVGLDLGSLGGG
-88 GSSLFTGDN
+88 GSSVFSGDN
-97 ILDIIKSRMIIEK
+97 ILDIIKSRVIIEK

-115 ISGTSGKTLADLYVD
+115 ISGTSGKTLADLYLE
-130 FSGLQEELPS
+130 FTGLGERLPAK
-140 PVSFAIPAA
+140 VSFAIPAF
-149 IVTDSALNSSPSA
+149 P
-162 ASSAVSA
+162 AVSA
-169 PHTVYQDSVLYV
+169 AASVVAPTHSVFQDSVLYV
-181 MYERIAK
+181 MYDQIAK

-200 SIFKIS
+200 TIFKIVT
-206 IVSQNQIFSKNFSER
+206 VSQNQVFSKNFAER
-221 LLRETTTYYVNVKTS
+221 LLKETTTYYVNVKTS
-236 SALANV
+236 NAAANV

-274 YKSMSVPAEV
+274 FKSMSVPAEV

-323 KYPLMDDRKSYWLLS
+323 KFPLMDDRKSYGFLGFVGLFA
-338 LIGLL
+338 GLL
-343 AGIFVGVFLC
+343 VGLFLC

>member
-11 DVIETI
+11 DVIESI
-17 KGFFSYLRSQG
+17 KRFFHYLRSQF
-28 KLIALC
+28 KLIALF
-34 AVLGLVIP
+34 AVIGLVLP
-42 IIYRAFQKPAYAAS
+42 LIYRAQQKPAYAAS
-56 TTFILEEKSAGGGG
+56 TTFILEEKSANGGG
-70 LAGIAS
+70 LAGLAS
-76 QVGLDLGNLGGG
+76 QVGLDLGSLGS

-97 ILDIIKSRMIIEK
+97 ILDIIKSRVIIEK
-110 VLLTP
+110 VLMTP
-115 ISGTSGKTLADLYVD
+115 ISGNSGKTLADLYLE
-130 FSGLQEELPS
+130 FSGLGERLPT
-140 PVSFAIPAA
+140 PVSFAITADSVAA
-149 IVTDSALNSSPSA
+149 PSH
-162 ASSAVSA
+162 S
-169 PHTVYQDSVLYV
+169 VYQDSVLYV
-181 MYERIAK
+181 MYEQIAK

-200 SIFKIS
+200 SIFKIVT
-206 IVSQNQIFSKNFSER
+206 VSQNQVFSKNFAER
-221 LLRETTTYYVNVKTS
+221 LLKETTTYYVNVKTS
-236 SALANV
+236 TAAANV

-274 YKSMSVPAEV
+274 FKSMSVPAEV

-323 KYPLMDDRKSYWLLS
+323 KFPLMDDRKSYVFLGFA
-338 LIGLL
+338 GLL
-343 AGIFVGVFLC
+343 AGLLVGFFLC

>member
-11 DVIETI
+11 DVIESI
-17 KGFFSYLRSQG
+17 KLFFSYLRSQF
-28 KLIALC
+28 KLIALF
-34 AVLGLVIP
+34 AVIGLVLP
-42 IIYRAFQKPAYAAS
+42 LIYRALQKPAYAAS
-56 TTFILEEKSAGGGG
+56 TTFILEEKSASGGG
-70 LAGIAS
+70 LAGLAS
-76 QVGLDLGNLGGG
+76 QVGLDLGSLGS

-97 ILDIIKSRMIIEK
+97 ILDIIKSRVIIEK
-110 VLLTP
+110 VLMTP
-115 ISGTSGKTLADLYVD
+115 ISGNSGKTLADLYLE
-130 FSGLQEELPS
+130 FSGLGERLPA
-140 PVSFAIPAA
+140 PVSFAIPDAS
-149 IVTDSALNSSPSA
+149 IV
-162 ASSAVSA
+162 A
-169 PHTVYQDSVLYV
+169 PAHTVYQDSVLYV
-181 MYERIAK
+181 MYEQIAK

-200 SIFKIS
+200 SIFKIVT
-206 IVSQNQIFSKNFSER
+206 VSQNQVFSKNFAER
-221 LLRETTTYYVNVKTS
+221 LLKETTTYYVNVKTS
-236 SALANV
+236 TAAANV

-274 YKSMSVPAEV
+274 FKSMSVPAEV

-323 KYPLMDDRKSYWLLS
+323 KFPLMDDRKSYLFLGFA
-338 LIGLL
+338 GLM
-343 AGIFVGVFLC
+343 AGLFVGIFLC

>member
-1 MAEKK
+1 MADKK

-11 DVIETI
+11 DVIESV
-17 KGFFSYLRSQG
+17 KRFLGYLRSQFV
-28 KLIALC
+28 LIALC
-34 AVLGLVIP
+34 GLVGLVLP
-42 IIYRAFQKPAYAAS
+42 LIYRAFQKPAYAAS

-76 QVGLDLGNLGGG
+76 QVGLDLGSLGS

-97 ILDIIKSRMIIEK
+97 ILDIIKSRVIIEK

-115 ISGTSGKTLADLYVD
+115 ISGNSGKTLADLYVE
-130 FSGLQEELPS
+130 FSGLGERLPA
-140 PVSFAIPAA
+140 PISFASLGAH
-149 IVTDSALNSSPSA
+149 S
-162 ASSAVSA
+162 
-169 PHTVYQDSVLYV
+169 VYQDSVLYV
-181 MYERIAK
+181 MYEQIAK

-200 SIFKIS
+200 SIFKIVT
-206 IVSQNQIFSKNFSER
+206 VSQNQVFSKNFAER
-221 LLRETTTYYVNVKTS
+221 LLKETTTYYVNVKTS

-242 KRLQARGDS
+242 QRLQARGDS

-323 KYPLMDDRKSYWLLS
+323 KYPLMDDRKSYLFL
-338 LIGLL
+338 GLVGFI
-343 AGIFVGVFLC
+343 AGIFAAIFLC

>member
-11 DVIETI
+11 DVIESI
-17 KGFFSYLRSQG
+17 KRFFSYLRSQFI
-28 KLIALC
+28 LITLC
-34 AVLGLVIP
+34 AVVGITLPL
-42 IIYRAFQKPAYAAS
+42 IYRAMQKPAYAAS
-56 TTFILEEKSAGGGG
+56 TTFILEEKSASGGG
-70 LAGIAS
+70 LAGLAS
-76 QVGLDLGNLGGG
+76 QVGLDLGSLGGG
-88 GSSLFTGDN
+88 GSSVFSGDN
-97 ILDIIKSRMIIEK
+97 ILDIIKSRIIIEK

-115 ISGTSGKTLADLYVD
+115 ISGSAGKTLADLYLE
-130 FSGLQEELPS
+130 FSGLGERLPA

-149 IVTDSALNSSPSA
+149 SV
-162 ASSAVSA
+162 VA
-169 PHTVYQDSVLYV
+169 PAHTVYQDSVLYV
-181 MYERIAK
+181 MYEQIAK

-200 SIFKIS
+200 SIFKIVT
-206 IVSQNQIFSKNFSER
+206 VSQNQVFSKNFAER
-221 LLRETTTYYVNVKTS
+221 LLKETTTYYVNVKTS
-236 SALANV
+236 TAAANV

-323 KYPLMDDRKSYWLLS
+323 KFPLMDDRKSYVFLG
-338 LIGLL
+338 IAGLL
-343 AGIFVGVFLC
+343 AGLLVGFFLC